1 MTESSNPKS
10 SSSEAAEEAEAATS
24 AGAVEATT
32 SAATAET
39 AGSAETAEAAEATA
53 NAGGAEAAK
62 AADAA
67 TTAGGVTDEAKAG
80 APDRATAEATREAAD
95 EAKAGAGAEP
105 RRAPSRRALLG
116 WGGAG
121 LALGAAA
128 AGGTAAALRVGSD
141 ASPSASTG
149 DAVPFHGAHQAG
161 IATPVQDRL
170 HFASFDVTTT
180 DRAALVKLLQEWT
193 AAAAAM
199 TAGHEVG
206 AGAISANEELPP
218 DDTGEALGLK
228 PSRLTLT
235 FGVGPGLFEKDG
247 KDRFGLKA
255 RRPQALIDLPAFPGD
270 NLDAAR
276 SGGDLCVQACA
287 DDPQVAVHAIR
298 NLARI
303 GMGRVAIRWSQLG
316 FGKTSSTTPDA
327 QTPRNMMGFK
337 DGTRNIAGDDT
348 ARLDKHVWVG
358 QKDGPDWMVGGSYLV
373 ARRIRMHIETWDRTS
388 LAEQE
393 DVFGRDKSE
402 GAPVGKQ
409 REHDEPLL
417 KAMKPDAHVRLA
429 HPDSNNGVTILR
441 RGYSFTDGT
450 DGLGRL
456 DAGLFF
462 IAYQR
467 DVRDGFVP
475 LQTNLSRHDALNE
488 YIQHVGSAVFA
499 VPPGVR
505 DKGDWW
511 GKALFV

>member
-1 MTESSNPKS
+1 MTDKTDTTGTTATTDSP
-10 SSSEAAEEAEAATS
+10 EAAQ
-24 AGAVEATT
+24 
-32 SAATAET
+32 ATA
-39 AGSAETAEAAEATA
+39 SA
-53 NAGGAEAAK
+53 K
-62 AADAA
+62 
-67 TTAGGVTDEAKAG
+67 
-80 APDRATAEATREAAD
+80 
-95 EAKAGAGAEP
+95 
-105 RRAPSRRALLG
+105 PSRRSVLG

-128 AGGTAAALRVGSD
+128 AGGTATALRLGED
-141 ASPSASTG
+141 TAPAASAG
-149 DAVPFHGAHQAG
+149 DAVPFLGEHQAG

-170 HFASFDVTTT
+170 HFAAFDVTTT
-180 DRAALVKLLQEWT
+180 DRAALVKMLQEWT
-193 AAAAAM
+193 AAAARM

-206 AGAISANEELPP
+206 EGAVQDNDELPP

-247 KDRFGLKA
+247 KDRFGLKG
-255 RRPQALIDLPAFPGD
+255 RRPKALIDLPAFPGD

-303 GMGRVAIRWSQLG
+303 GMGKVAIRWSQLG

-337 DGTRNIAGDDT
+337 DGTRNIAGTETD
-348 ARLDKHVWVG
+348 RLGKHVWVG
-358 QKDGPDWMVGGSYLV
+358 EKDGPDWMVGGSYLV

-393 DVFGRDKSE
+393 DVFGRDKAE
-402 GAPVGKQ
+402 GAPVGRQ

-462 IAYQR
+462 IAYQK

-475 LQTNLSRHDALNE
+475 LQTNLARNDALNE

-511 GKALFV
+511 GKALFA